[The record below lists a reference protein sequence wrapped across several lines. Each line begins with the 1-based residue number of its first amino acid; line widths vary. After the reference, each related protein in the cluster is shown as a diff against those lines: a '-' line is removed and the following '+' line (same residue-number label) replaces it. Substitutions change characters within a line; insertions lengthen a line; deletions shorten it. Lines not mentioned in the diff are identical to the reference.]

1 MRIKQYIKR
10 LATLSLMA
18 ASLALPTGA
27 WGQVEGDKYETSEAI
42 SDDFFTVK
50 LEGEDDQDIGK
61 AFDGKYDGVGSWWE
75 AKTAVKKTIVIS
87 FNEPTYIHSIDLMGG
102 GGGSTDV
109 DLNMRPESVTV
120 KGTTADNEV
129 VSQTFSLKREERYA
143 TLTLDADKRKEYV
156 TLKLTLIPGQ
166 DDQDQYHSLVMN
178 EITLRS
184 DVKSIQHK
192 PAKWHDMRGEGEIT
206 DTFDKTQMVTSGDK
220 ITKIQATHTYVD
232 TLYVKKGSQVT
243 LWLPTL
249 HTKKE
254 NNSTQ
259 YYQRWYN
266 YLTEGTF
273 ATGLTGD
280 DKVNDLLTP
289 TETETI
295 AARFQNG
302 YVGGSNKV
310 VEGITGMYGADFYYP
325 KDDEFN
331 TYNKLGQLANDHYI
345 VACDLS
351 GYTDF
356 VKDGDTYTEPT
367 LGLRVLYYIVGI
379 DERWVENKT
388 YENQYEWLNTDEY
401 KGGGNGDDKKYLE
414 EYEITF
420 PCDHIGDWTNELVS
434 IARQAQFY
442 RIPGDEGSDK
452 LKAELVSDSDSDSG
466 TNLLKLEK
474 SGGGNYDKNT
484 LNADGTLTLA
494 DDSRAIFFRA
504 TNVSGNNTP
513 WSVPDGTTATILV
526 TKTVDETIYNIAR
539 FKLTFKKNIRLLT
552 QHQVDRLDK
561 HRAKKETITGENWFN
576 ESYLYRTP
584 KYLEENYILLTSR
597 TFDYDS
603 SIDHAEETDMHQGE
617 YYPYPLAWDFS
628 SYAFYD
634 GSKKNQ
640 KENGFEGST
649 MTESAYDSQP
659 FVEWGSYAIVNDYM
673 GYGDKKG
680 SPQKPTKPGL
690 GGRNPEG
697 YFLYVDAS
705 NLPGKLVT
713 LPFTQN
719 LCAGSE
725 LLVSAWVKSAG
736 ENNTS
741 TDDAAMLFSI
751 YGIDS
756 DGNRTL
762 IHAQTTGQI
771 RRTTNFK
778 RTDGEYT
785 DKNGYGSGQNDWY
798 QVFLSF
804 LNDDEEK
811 LADFVGYELQIDN
824 NSGSTSGGDFYLDEI
839 KVYVA
844 KPNAKVE
851 QLAVSCEE
859 RTLMNIQLAWTRLM
873 ARIGNVVPDL
883 GTDYSQ
889 GIDFCFIDSV
899 AYEVYKRE
907 NPKADWTEAVRA
919 SLVNIGNVTDYD
931 SQFAT
936 LYYDL
941 DYDKN
946 KPYEDT
952 DGDGEVLA
960 SENRVSLD
968 GEPAKY
974 GFYRIKTNTPEEM
987 ALSVDI
993 YTALKQNRRYMIL
1006 MKDHTGGKDVEN
1018 IALYGEPEK
1027 VCSIVTSFEVD
1038 GQNHIIMNG
1047 QVVDPT
1053 KTDTYCIGQAFTFSV
1068 RLTYYDNDVKDYV
1081 PYEGTVYFDWFFG
1094 NTMQENGLTLFESPN
1109 KKYGGVSLEEALLA
1123 FRTHYPEEE
1132 ATEDEKGNMSI
1143 NVDPKGDG
1151 KPTPFT
1157 QNHKNIIEDYLNQT
1171 IDAAGLNKQLVLRK
1185 SELGIRLLEDGLD
1198 LAVAPIPVKGDDG
1211 NILSILC
1218 FAPSFLTLEPNGLAP
1233 VVLPGFE
1240 YMSYTDYNS
1249 TVEREEYYPAMRIG
1263 LKQIEASSENK
1274 PIRINLRNAKF
1285 AYDNMDEP
1293 SDYNPN
1299 HIGLMPAEKELYLIS
1314 SNDPALYDLL
1324 NPTDGEYDRH
1334 QYSIGK
1340 VVSFYAKPYGGSG
1353 PLPDNHMDI
1362 YFDLTNPMSGLE
1374 NNDAKTAIEE
1384 QVFKPR
1390 EGYEYRFG
1398 VHFEEHEDHTG
1409 QSEEDYVATPGSCYN
1424 YMEITMKVV
1433 PEYLVWQGK
1442 VDADGKIDNWNEDS
1456 VWKRATNDDIQSVGS
1471 TKTIEEYEDTPK
1483 GMQLGYVPMLFTKV
1497 IIPENSQVALH
1508 SAGFTGSSDTY
1519 RGMSWTSARPEYI
1532 KQPTKVNIPEDAS
1545 VGMTEG
1551 HPIHYDMMVFTDEQ
1565 GNMSTKPFRV
1575 NLCNEIHFEPGAE
1588 MMHAEYLLYDTA
1600 WVDYELDKGRWYTL
1614 ASPLQGVVAG
1624 DFYTDSRTGK
1634 EGSEYF
1640 KDIKFNTED
1649 DDNIENNSRFNPS
1662 VYQRAWKGNAT
1673 LVEGL
1678 VDDVA
1683 INGDDNTTA
1692 VKGNWSALYNDVAEP
1707 YTPGTGFS
1715 LKVQDLP
1722 VNSQTALFRLPK
1734 ADTEYYY
1741 YSQDGTEPDEDDK
1754 VGNISKDNAHRLKS
1768 DELYVRNIDIDASG
1782 QKKDPIKIS
1791 LTESATKDYYLVGNP
1806 FMAHLNMREFF
1817 TQNVGVIKPKYWAVD
1832 DGVQDVAVVNPADSW
1847 ISVGENSTATV
1858 APLHSFFVQKA
1869 EGVTGEITL
1878 KFTQD
1883 MQTLGGTG
1891 DGLRSANALTIT
1903 ATTTDG
1909 RTSRAAVAYSGMAS
1923 DDYQSGEDAELFLDS
1938 NLGDVPMVYTVA
1950 GTMATSI
1957 NVRQNCELVP
1967 LGVYGTDDEPVT
1979 LRFDQVDAFSGVKL
1993 YDAQTKRYTTLT
2005 EGSEVSVSTNDSGR
2019 YYLTGGLAT
2028 GSEAIRTVDDI
2039 SIYSVRPGE
2048 IVATS
2053 AGSSLR
2059 SVRVYGIGGE
2069 LVTQQS
2075 LANQSVYR
2083 LRVPGNAIYV
2093 VYAEDMDGI
2102 IRNVKLRVR

>member
-10 LATLSLMA
+10 LATLALMA

-61 AFDGKYDGVGSWWE
+61 AFDGKYDGDGSWWE
-75 AKTAVKKTIVIS
+75 AKTAGEKTIVIS
-87 FNEPTYIHSIDLMGG
+87 FDEPTYIHSIDLMGG
-102 GGGSTDV
+102 GSGFTEE

-120 KGTTADNEV
+120 EGTTAGDKV

-156 TLKLTLIPGQ
+156 TLKLTLIPGK

-192 PAKWHDMRGEGEIT
+192 PAKWHDMRGKGEIT
-206 DTFDKTQMVTSGDK
+206 DTFDKTEMVTSGDR
-220 ITKIQATHTYVD
+220 TTQIQATHTYVD

-280 DKVNDLLTP
+280 DEVNDLLTP

-331 TYNKLGQLANDHYI
+331 TYNKLGQSANNHYI

-379 DERWVENKT
+379 DESWVENKT
-388 YENQYEWLNTDEY
+388 YENQYERLNTDEY

-452 LKAELVSDSDSDSG
+452 LKAELVSDSDSG

-526 TKTVDETIYNIAR
+526 TKTVGGTIYNIAR

-552 QHQVDRLDK
+552 QHQVDRLDNYRSGK
-561 HRAKKETITGENWFN
+561 TTETVNTEAWFN

-603 SIDHAEETDMHQGE
+603 SIEHADTHQEE
-617 YYPYPLAWDFS
+617 YYPYPLAWDYS

-634 GSKKNQ
+634 GSKKDQ
-640 KENGFEGST
+640 GENGFEGFT
-649 MTESAYDSQP
+649 MEEGAYDSQP

-673 GYGDKKG
+673 GYGDKMG
-680 SPQKPTKPGL
+680 SPQEPTKPGL
-690 GGRNPEG
+690 GGRNPNG

-713 LPFTQN
+713 LPFEEE

-725 LLVSAWVKSAG
+725 LLISAWVKGAG
-736 ENNTS
+736 EKLDN

-756 DGNRTL
+756 NGNRTL

-778 RTDGEYT
+778 RKDGEYT
-785 DKNGYGSGQNDWY
+785 GINGYGSGQNDWY

-804 LNDDEEK
+804 LNDDVEK
-811 LADFVGYELQIDN
+811 LADFVEYEVQIDN

-873 ARIGNVVPDL
+873 ARIGNIVPP
-883 GTDYSQ
+883 GTKYSQ

-899 AYEVYKRE
+899 AYEVYRRK
-907 NPKADWTEAVRA
+907 NPDKDWTDAVRA

-941 DYDKN
+941 DYKTNTLYD
-946 KPYEDT
+946 DT
-952 DGDGEVLA
+952 DGPVLA
-960 SENRVSLD
+960 SENRVSSD

-974 GFYRIKTNTPEEM
+974 GFYCIDTDTPEEM

-1006 MKDHTGGKDVEN
+1006 MKDHTRDDDVEN
-1018 IALYGEPEK
+1018 IAMYGEPEK

-1038 GQNHIIMNG
+1038 GRNHIIMNG

-1068 RLTYYDNDVKDYV
+1068 RLTYYDEAVKDYV

-1109 KKYGGVSLEEALLA
+1109 SSFGDVSLEEALLA
-1123 FRTHYPEEE
+1123 FRTHYPEVE
-1132 ATEDEKGNMSI
+1132 ATEGTDGKMSI
-1143 NVDPKGDG
+1143 DVELVEGDG
-1151 KPTPFT
+1151 EPTPFT
-1157 QNHKNIIEDYLNQT
+1157 QNHKAIIEDYLNRE
-1171 IDAAGLNKQLVLRK
+1171 IEAAGLNKQLVLRK

-1240 YMSYTDYNS
+1240 NMSYTDYNS
-1249 TVEREEYYPAMRIG
+1249 DVERTDYYPAMRIG
-1263 LKQIEASSENK
+1263 LAQIEASSAVN
-1274 PIRINLRNAKF
+1274 PINVNLRGAKF
-1285 AYDNMDEP
+1285 AFENSN
-1293 SDYNPN
+1293 SD
-1299 HIGLMPAEKELYLIS
+1299 HIGLMSEERDLYLVS
-1314 SNDPALYDLL
+1314 SNDPALQEILH
-1324 NPTDGEYDRH
+1324 PADGSEYDRH
-1334 QYSIGK
+1334 AYSIGK
-1340 VVSFYAKPYGGSG
+1340 VVRFNAKPDQDN
-1353 PLPDNHMDI
+1353 PDANQMAI
-1362 YFDLTNPMSGLE
+1362 YFDLKNPMSGLGE
-1374 NNDAKTAIEE
+1374 YASTEVEKQKFT
-1384 QVFKPR
+1384 PR
-1390 EGYEYRFG
+1390 EGYEYRFD
-1398 VHFEEHEDHTG
+1398 VHFEEHAKHSETED
-1409 QSEEDYVATPGSCYN
+1409 EYEPVPGSCYN

-1442 VDADGKIDNWNEDS
+1442 VDDEGKIDNWNEDAA
-1456 VWKRATNDDIQSVGS
+1456 WRRATNEDIQSTNS
-1471 TKTIEEYEDTPK
+1471 IEPYNDTPT
-1483 GMQLGYVPMLFTKV
+1483 GMSLGYVPMLFTKV
-1497 IIPENSQVALH
+1497 IIPEDQKAALYK
-1508 SAGFTGSSDTY
+1508 AGFSLDDTS
-1519 RGMSWTSARPEYI
+1519 GKLKWGNKDKPDYI
-1532 KQPTKVNIPEDAS
+1532 KLPSKVNIPEDAS
-1545 VGMTEG
+1545 IDMTEG
-1551 HPIHYDMMVFTDEQ
+1551 HPIHYDMMVFSAKDNNTE
-1565 GNMSTKPFRV
+1565 MSTKPFRV
-1575 NLCNEIHFEPGAE
+1575 NLCDEIHFEPGAE
-1588 MMHAEYLLYDTA
+1588 LVNAEYLLYNKA
-1600 WVDYELDKGRWYTL
+1600 WVDYKLDKGRWYTL
-1614 ASPLQGVVAG
+1614 ASPLKAVVAG
-1624 DFYTDSRTGK
+1624 DFYTDKSGTERN
-1634 EGSEYF
+1634 EYF
-1640 KDIKFNTED
+1640 QPIYYSEN
-1649 DDNIENNSRFNPS
+1649 DNNRFNPS
-1662 VYQRAWKGNAT
+1662 VYQRGWKESGAT
-1673 LVEGL
+1673 MVGTPGGER
-1678 VDDVA
+1678 A
-1683 INGDDNTTA
+1683 IS
-1692 VKGNWSALYNDVAEP
+1692 GNWSALYNKVDEA

-1715 LKVQDLP
+1715 LKVQD
-1722 VNSQTALFRLPK
+1722 VTDNATFRLPK

-1741 YSQDGTEPDEDDK
+1741 YSHDGTHQDQGKED
-1754 VGNISKDNAHRLKS
+1754 ISKTDAHRLETDRIMNRKVGENATLYTS
-1768 DELYVRNIDIDASG
+1768 FTVPLADEHG
-1782 QKKDPIKIS
+1782 
-1791 LTESATKDYYLVGNP
+1791 DYYLVGNP
-1806 FMAHLNMREFF
+1806 FMAHLDMKKFFDKNTSFAKMYWLVTENGQEVAVGGDGDGLISTGDGKIAPLQSFFIKLETNKTAPEEIIF
-1817 TQNVGVIKPKYWAVD
+1817 TQ
-1832 DGVQDVAVVNPADSW
+1832 
-1847 ISVGENSTATV
+1847 E
-1858 APLHSFFVQKA
+1858 
-1869 EGVTGEITL
+1869 
-1878 KFTQD
+1878 
-1883 MQTLGGTG
+1883 MQTLGGNG

-1903 ATTTDG
+1903 ATTSDG
-1909 RTSRAAVAYSGMAS
+1909 RQSRAAVAYSGMAS

>member
-1 MRIKQYIKR
+1 MKITNIYKTTAALIFLMVAI
-10 LATLSLMA
+10 LAPLQE
-18 ASLALPTGA
+18 A
-27 WGQVEGDKYETSEAI
+27 WGQVKGDRYQSSYTYGS
-42 SDDFFTVK
+42 FTVTTS
-50 LEGEDDQDIGK
+50 D
-61 AFDGKYDGVGSWWE
+61 
-75 AKTAVKKTIVIS
+75 KT
-87 FNEPTYIHSIDLMGG
+87 
-102 GGGSTDV
+102 
-109 DLNMRPESVTV
+109 
-120 KGTTADNEV
+120 
-129 VSQTFSLKREERYA
+129 
-143 TLTLDADKRKEYV
+143 
-156 TLKLTLIPGQ
+156 
-166 DDQDQYHSLVMN
+166 
-178 EITLRS
+178 
-184 DVKSIQHK
+184 IQHK
-192 PAKWHDMRGEGEIT
+192 AAKWHGMRSGGNFV
-206 DTFDKTQMVTSGDK
+206 DTFDDEHPTFKNAGVD
-220 ITKIQATHTYVD
+220 IQSTHTYVD

-249 HTKKE
+249 HRSKQY
-254 NNSTQ
+254 NSTQ

-289 TETETI
+289 TGTFSAT
-295 AARFQNG
+295 RFKNG

-310 VEGITGMYGADFYYP
+310 VEGSITYGAEFYYP
-325 KDDEFN
+325 TDNDFSSYKE
-331 TYNKLGQLANDHYI
+331 KGLGQPQNDHYI

-356 VKDGDTYTEPT
+356 VEKDGTYTEPT

-379 DERWVENKT
+379 DESWVENKT
-388 YENQYEWLNTDEY
+388 YENQYERLNTDAY
-401 KGGGNGDDKKYLE
+401 KGGGNEDGKKYLE

-442 RIPGDEGSDK
+442 RIPGDSDGDK
-452 LKAELVSDSDSDSG
+452 LTAKLVSG
-466 TNLLKLEK
+466 TDQLMLEK

-484 LNADGTLTLA
+484 LKSDGTLTLA

-504 TNVSGNNTP
+504 TSVSGNNTP

-526 TKTVDETIYNIAR
+526 TKTVGETTYNIAR

-552 QHQVDRLDK
+552 QHQVDRLDNYRSGK
-561 HRAKKETITGENWFN
+561 TTETVNTEAWFN

-597 TFDYDS
+597 TFDYDF
-603 SIDHAEETDMHQGE
+603 SIEHAGKMDTHQGE

-640 KENGFEGST
+640 DINGFEGFT
-649 MTESAYDSQP
+649 MTEGAYDSQP

-680 SPQKPTKPGL
+680 SPDRPDNGAL
-690 GGRNPEG
+690 GGRNDGG

-713 LPFTQN
+713 LPFEEE

-725 LLVSAWVKSAG
+725 LLISAWVKGAG
-736 ENNTS
+736 ENLDN

-751 YGIDS
+751 YGIDG

-778 RTDGEYT
+778 RTGGEYT
-785 DKNGYGSGQNDWY
+785 GINGYGSGQNDWY

-804 LNDDEEK
+804 LNDDVEK
-811 LADFVGYELQIDN
+811 LADFVEYEVQIDN

-873 ARIGNVVPDL
+873 ARIGNIVPDPD
-883 GTDYSQ
+883 TKYSQ

-899 AYEVYKRE
+899 AYEVYRRK
-907 NPKADWTEAVRA
+907 NPDANWTEAVKA

-941 DYDKN
+941 DYKN
-946 KPYEDT
+946 NKLYKDT
-952 DGDGEVLA
+952 DNDGAVLA
-960 SENRVSLD
+960 SENRVSSD

-974 GFYRIKTNTPEEM
+974 GFYCIGTDTPEEM

-1006 MKDHTGGKDVEN
+1006 MKDHTRDDDVEN
-1018 IALYGEPEK
+1018 IAMYGEPEE

-1068 RLTYYDNDVKDYV
+1068 RLTYYDEAVNDYV

-1094 NTMQENGLTLFESPN
+1094 NTMQKNGLTLFESPN
-1109 KKYGGVSLEEALLA
+1109 ENYGGVSLEEALHA
-1123 FRTHYPEEE
+1123 FRTHYPEVE
-1132 ATEDEKGNMSI
+1132 ATEGTDREMSI
-1143 NVDPKGDG
+1143 DVNLVEDDIQ
-1151 KPTPFT
+1151 TPFT
-1157 QNHKNIIEDYLNQT
+1157 EDHRNIIEHYLNDE
-1171 IDAAGLNKQLVLRK
+1171 IEAAGFNKRLVLHK

-1198 LAVAPIPVKGDDG
+1198 LAVAPIPVKGDDD

-1240 YMSYTDYNS
+1240 NMSYTDYDS
-1249 TVEREEYYPAMRIG
+1249 DVERTDYYPAMRIG
-1263 LKQIEASSENK
+1263 FAQIEASSETN
-1274 PIRINLRNAKF
+1274 PIKVNLRGAKF
-1285 AYDNMDEP
+1285 AFEDSN
-1293 SDYNPN
+1293 SD
-1299 HIGLMPAEKELYLIS
+1299 HIGLMPEERDLYLVS
-1314 SNDPALYDLL
+1314 SNDPALQEILH
-1324 NPTDGEYDRH
+1324 PADGSEYDRH
-1334 QYSIGK
+1334 AYSIGK
-1340 VVSFYAKPYGGSG
+1340 VVRFNAKPDQDN
-1353 PLPDNHMDI
+1353 PDANQMAI
-1362 YFDLTNPMSGLE
+1362 YFDLKNPMSGLGKYASTE
-1374 NNDAKTAIEE
+1374 VEKQKFT
-1384 QVFKPR
+1384 PR
-1390 EGYEYRFG
+1390 EGYEYRFD
-1398 VHFEEHEDHTG
+1398 VHFEEHAEHTAED
-1409 QSEEDYVATPGSCYN
+1409 EYEPVPGSCYN

-1442 VDADGKIDNWNEDS
+1442 VDENGHIDNWNEDAA
-1456 VWKRATNDDIQSVGS
+1456 WRRATNKDIQSQS
-1471 TKTIEEYEDTPK
+1471 EDNTIKPYTDTPK
-1483 GMQLGYVPMLFTKV
+1483 GMSLGYVPMLFTKV
-1497 IIPENSQVALH
+1497 IIPEDQKAALYK
-1508 SAGFTGSSDTY
+1508 AGFSLDDTS
-1519 RGMSWTSARPEYI
+1519 GKLKWGNKDKPDYI
-1532 KQPTKVNIPEDAS
+1532 KLPSKVNIPEDAS

-1551 HPIHYDMMVFTDEQ
+1551 HPIHYDMMVFSAKDNNKE
-1565 GNMSTKPFRV
+1565 MSTKPFRV
-1575 NLCNEIHFEPGAE
+1575 NLCDEIHFEPGAE
-1588 MMHAEYLLYDTA
+1588 LVNAEYLLYNKA
-1600 WVDYELDKGRWYTL
+1600 WVDYKLEGGRWYTL

-1624 DFYTDSRTGK
+1624 DFYTDKSGT

-1640 KDIKFNTED
+1640 QPIEFNYGTELT
-1649 DDNIENNSRFNPS
+1649 NNDRFSPS
-1662 VYQRAWKGNAT
+1662 VYQRGWKGSNAT
-1673 LVEGL
+1673 MVGTPGVER
-1678 VDDVA
+1678 A
-1683 INGDDNTTA
+1683 IS
-1692 VKGNWSALYNDVAEP
+1692 GNWSALYNKVDEA

-1715 LKVQDLP
+1715 LKVQD
-1722 VNSQTALFRLPK
+1722 VTDSATFRLPK

-1741 YSQDGTEPDEDDK
+1741 YSQNGAQGSDK
-1754 VGNISKDNAHRLKS
+1754 VSGISKVNAHRLQS
-1768 DELYVRNIDIDASG
+1768 DEIYQRTDNSTVGSIEVKEFTVPLD
-1782 QKKDPIKIS
+1782 
-1791 LTESATKDYYLVGNP
+1791 ESADGQYYLVGNP
-1806 FMAHLNMREFF
+1806 FMAHLDMTKFF
-1817 TQNVGVIKPKYWAVD
+1817 DRNAGLVRKYWLVTDGNQSAAV
-1832 DGVQDVAVVNPADSW
+1832 GTGNAWVTVEE
-1847 ISVGENSTATV
+1847 GSTVKV
-1858 APLHSFFVQKA
+1858 APLQSFFVQKKTHA
-1869 EGVTGEITL
+1869 SSNDI

-1883 MQTLGGTG
+1883 MQVLGGTG

-1903 ATTTDG
+1903 ATTSDG
-1909 RTSRAAVAYSGMAS
+1909 RTSRAAVAYDMAAS
-1923 DDYQSGEDAELFLDS
+1923 ADYEASEDAELFLDS

-1957 NVRQNCELVP
+1957 NRTSELYNIP
-1967 LGVYGTDDEPVT
+1967 LGVYGSKQEMVT
-1979 LRFDQVDAFSGVKL
+1979 LSFGGLNQFSSATL
-1993 YDAQTKRYTTLT
+1993 YDAQEQT
-2005 EGSEVSVSTNDSGR
+2005 ETPLREGKTVSVPAGTSGR
-2019 YYLTGGLAT
+2019 YFLRAGTPTGNEVIARNAFL
-2028 GSEAIRTVDDI
+2028 V
-2039 SIYSVRPGE
+2039 YSVGGGK
-2048 IVATS
+2048 VMVTS
-2053 AGSSLR
+2053 SNTPLKDI
-2059 SVRVYGIGGE
+2059 RVYTMGGAQVRSIQASGMQQEIYLNRGIYLITVSDQDGLQE
-2069 LVTQQS
+2069 TRKVLV
-2075 LANQSVYR
+2075 R
-2083 LRVPGNAIYV
+2083 
-2093 VYAEDMDGI
+2093 
-2102 IRNVKLRVR
+2102 

>member
-1 MRIKQYIKR
+1 MYKKT
-10 LATLSLMA
+10 ATLFFLMVA
-18 ASLALPTGA
+18 ILAPVQEA
-27 WGQVEGDKYETSEAI
+27 WGQEEGDKYVNKI
-42 SDDFFTVK
+42 ND
-50 LEGEDDQDIGK
+50 
-61 AFDGKYDGVGSWWE
+61 
-75 AKTAVKKTIVIS
+75 
-87 FNEPTYIHSIDLMGG
+87 SI
-102 GGGSTDV
+102 
-109 DLNMRPESVTV
+109 
-120 KGTTADNEV
+120 
-129 VSQTFSLKREERYA
+129 
-143 TLTLDADKRKEYV
+143 
-156 TLKLTLIPGQ
+156 I
-166 DDQDQYHSLVMN
+166 
-178 EITLRS
+178 
-184 DVKSIQHK
+184 HK
-192 PAKWHDMRGEGEIT
+192 PAKWHDMRGEEGEFT
-206 DTFDKTQMVTSGDK
+206 DTFDETRMVKSGDGK
-220 ITKIQATHTYVD
+220 TDIQATHTYVD

-243 LWLPTL
+243 LWLPT
-249 HTKKE
+249 TSRAQDQ
-254 NNSTQ
+254 NSVR

-289 TETETI
+289 RENTFVT
-295 AARFQNG
+295 RFKNG

-310 VEGITGMYGADFYYP
+310 VEGSITYGAEFYYP
-325 KDDEFN
+325 TDNDFSSYKE
-331 TYNKLGQLANDHYI
+331 KGLGQPQNDHYI

-379 DERWVENKT
+379 DESWVENKT
-388 YENQYEWLNTDEY
+388 YENQYERLNTDAY
-401 KGGGNGDDKKYLE
+401 KGGVDGDDKKYLE

-442 RIPGDEGSDK
+442 RIPGDSDGDK
-452 LKAELVSDSDSDSG
+452 LTAKLVSG
-466 TNLLKLEK
+466 TDRLKLVRN
-474 SGGGNYDKNT
+474 GGSNYDKNT
-484 LNADGTLTLA
+484 LDDGTLTLA
-494 DDSRAIFFRA
+494 DDSRAVFFRA
-504 TNVSGNNTP
+504 NDGSGNNAP

-526 TKTVDETIYNIAR
+526 TKTVGETTYNIAR

-552 QHQVDRLDK
+552 QHQVARLDD
-561 HRAKKETITGENWFN
+561 HRTGTKTITGEAWFN

-584 KYLEENYILLTSR
+584 KYLEENYILLESR

-603 SIDHAEETDMHQGE
+603 SIEHAGEMDTHQGE

-634 GSKKNQ
+634 GT
-640 KENGFEGST
+640 KEGQGFDGST
-649 MTESAYDSQP
+649 DGNTSFGDA
-659 FVEWGSYAIVNDYM
+659 FTEWGSYAIVNDYM
-673 GYGDKKG
+673 GYGDKTG
-680 SPQKPTKPGL
+680 SPKAPTEPGL
-690 GGRNPEG
+690 GGRNSSG

-713 LPFTQN
+713 LPFEEE

-736 ENNTS
+736 QNLDN

-771 RRTTNFK
+771 RRTTNI
-778 RTDGEYT
+778 TTGEGEYT
-785 DKNGYGSGQNDWY
+785 HANGYGSDQNDWY

-804 LNDDEEK
+804 LNDDVEK
-811 LADFVGYELQIDN
+811 LSKFKSYEVQIDN

-873 ARIGNVVPDL
+873 ARIGNVPDP
-883 GTDYSQ
+883 GTKYSQ

-899 AYEVYKRE
+899 AYKVYRRK
-907 NPKADWTEAVRA
+907 NPDKDWTEAVKA
-919 SLVNIGNVTDYD
+919 SLVNIGNVTDYN
-931 SQFAT
+931 SPFAT

-941 DYDKN
+941 DYEENNLYD
-946 KPYEDT
+946 DT
-952 DGDGEVLA
+952 DGPVLA
-960 SENRVSLD
+960 SENRVNPDS
-968 GEPAKY
+968 EPAKY
-974 GFYRIKTNTPEEM
+974 GFYRINTSTPEEM

-1006 MKDHTGGKDVEN
+1006 MKDHTSDGDVSE
-1018 IALYGEPEK
+1018 IGLYGEPEE

-1038 GQNHIIMNG
+1038 GRNHIIMNG

-1053 KTDTYCIGQAFTFSV
+1053 KTATYCIGQAFTFSV
-1068 RLTYYDNDVKDYV
+1068 RLTYYDEAVKDYV

-1109 KKYGGVSLEEALLA
+1109 ENGVSLEEALHA

-1143 NVDPKGDG
+1143 NVELVDG
-1151 KPTPFT
+1151 KGEPTPFT
-1157 QNHKNIIEDYLNQT
+1157 QNHKNIIEDYLNRK

-1240 YMSYTDYNS
+1240 NMSYTDYGS
-1249 TVEREEYYPAMRIG
+1249 DVERTDYYPAMRIG
-1263 LKQIEASSENK
+1263 LAQIMASSADN
-1274 PIRINLRNAKF
+1274 PIKVNLRGAKF
-1285 AYDNMDEP
+1285 AFDSGATDTP
-1293 SDYNPN
+1293 SNYKPD
-1299 HIGLMPAEKELYLIS
+1299 HIGLMPKEKELYLIS
-1314 SNDPALYDLL
+1314 SNDPALHDLL

-1362 YFDLTNPMSGLE
+1362 YFDLTNSMSGLE
-1374 NNDAKTAIEE
+1374 NNDATTDIQR
-1384 QVFKPR
+1384 QVFTPR

-1398 VHFEEHEDHTG
+1398 VHFEEHEAHTG

-1456 VWKRATNDDIQSVGS
+1456 VWKRISSDEINKSEDDQSDYFTNGNNQN
-1471 TKTIEEYEDTPK
+1471 EN
-1483 GMQLGYVPMLFTKV
+1483 GYVPMLFTKV

-1551 HPIHYDMMVFTDEQ
+1551 HPIHYDMMVYSEKGDNTD
-1565 GNMSTKPFRV
+1565 MVTKPFRV

-1588 MMHAEYLLYDTA
+1588 MMHAELLTYKKA
-1600 WVDYELDKGRWYTL
+1600 WVDYLLEKGRWYAL
-1614 ASPLQGVVAG
+1614 SSPLKGVVSG
-1624 DFYTDSRTGK
+1624 DFYTDPSGTEKQEYFTDIIWSTTNSRTA
-1634 EGSEYF
+1634 
-1640 KDIKFNTED
+1640 
-1649 DDNIENNSRFNPS
+1649 PS
-1662 VYQRAWKGNAT
+1662 VYQRGWKDANAT
-1673 LVEGL
+1673 MVGVGTNGKEER
-1678 VDDVA
+1678 A
-1683 INGDDNTTA
+1683 IA
-1692 VKGNWSALYNDVAEP
+1692 GNWSAVYNKADEGYDA
-1707 YTPGTGFS
+1707 GTGFS
-1715 LKVQDLP
+1715 LKVLDLP
-1722 VNSQTALFRLPK
+1722 EETSNATFRLPK
-1734 ADTEYYY
+1734 ADTKYT
-1741 YSQDGTEPDEDDK
+1741 YSGGTTTAPETNGITRTNANKLHVTDLNTEATTPIT
-1754 VGNISKDNAHRLKS
+1754 VTLNANGDN
-1768 DELYVRNIDIDASG
+1768 
-1782 QKKDPIKIS
+1782 P
-1791 LTESATKDYYLVGNP
+1791 YYLVGNP
-1806 FMAHLNMREFF
+1806 FMAHLDMDAFF
-1817 TQNVGVIKPKYWAVD
+1817 TGNSNLERKYWVVD
-1832 DGVQDVAVVNPADSW
+1832 NNSQTVAVGKEEDLTTTDPTGD
-1847 ISVGENSTATV
+1847 ATV
-1858 APLHSFFVQKA
+1858 APLQSFFVQKA
-1869 EGVTGEITL
+1869 NNETGEITV

-1883 MQTLGGTG
+1883 MQVLGGTG

-1909 RTSRAAVAYSGMAS
+1909 RTSRAAVAYDMAAS
-1923 DDYQSGEDAELFLDS
+1923 ADYEASEDAELFLDS

-1957 NVRQNCELVP
+1957 NRTSELYNIP
-1967 LGVYGTDDEPVT
+1967 LGVYGSKQEMVT
-1979 LRFDQVDAFSGVKL
+1979 LSFGGLNQFSSATL
-1993 YDAQTKRYTTLT
+1993 YDAQEQT
-2005 EGSEVSVSTNDSGR
+2005 ETPLREGKTVSVPAGTSGR
-2019 YYLTGGLAT
+2019 YFLRAGTPTGNEVIARNAFL
-2028 GSEAIRTVDDI
+2028 V
-2039 SIYSVRPGE
+2039 YSVGGGK
-2048 IVATS
+2048 VMVTS
-2053 AGSSLR
+2053 SNTPLKDI
-2059 SVRVYGIGGE
+2059 RVYTMGGAQVRSIQASGMQQEIYLNRGIYLITVSDQDGLQE
-2069 LVTQQS
+2069 TRKVLV
-2075 LANQSVYR
+2075 R
-2083 LRVPGNAIYV
+2083 
-2093 VYAEDMDGI
+2093 
-2102 IRNVKLRVR
+2102 

>member
-1 MRIKQYIKR
+1 MKIRQYIKR
-10 LATLSLMA
+10 MATLALMV

-27 WGQVEGDKYETSEAI
+27 WGQVKGDKYVKEIRVSN
-42 SDDFFTVK
+42 FTVD
-50 LEGEDDQDIGK
+50 LVGEGVDGSNINA
-61 AFDGKYDGVGSWWE
+61 AFDGNYNGTWWTANKAGV
-75 AKTAVKKTIVIS
+75 KTIMIS
-87 FNEPTYIHSIDLMGG
+87 FDEPTYIHAIDLMGG
-102 GGGSTDV
+102 GNDAASAH
-109 DLNMRPESVTV
+109 MRPASVKVEGKVT
-120 KGTTADNEV
+120 DEEDFEEV
-129 VSQTFSLKREERYA
+129 QNFSNINRSTRYA
-143 TLTLDADKRKEYV
+143 TLTLDADKRKEYKA
-156 TLKLTLIPGQ
+156 LRLTLTPGTN
-166 DDQDQYHSLVMN
+166 DQDQYHSLVMN
-178 EITLRS
+178 EITL
-184 DVKSIQHK
+184 KSYEPNVIDASITHK
-192 PAKWHDMRGEGEIT
+192 EAKWHAMRGEGEFT
-206 DTFDKTQMVTSGDK
+206 DTFDKTQMVESGDGK
-220 ITKIQATHTYVD
+220 TYIQATHTYVD

-243 LWLPTL
+243 LWLPT
-249 HTKKE
+249 TSRAQDQ
-254 NNSTQ
+254 NSVR

-266 YLTEGTF
+266 YLTERTF

-280 DKVNDLLTP
+280 DEVNDLLTP
-289 TETETI
+289 RENTFVT
-295 AARFQNG
+295 RFKNG
-302 YVGGSNKV
+302 YVGGSNSL
-310 VEGITGMYGADFYYP
+310 VEGSITYGADFYYP
-325 KDDEFN
+325 TDDAFKSY
-331 TYNKLGQLANDHYI
+331 TLGQSQNDHYI

-379 DERWVENKT
+379 DESWVENKT
-388 YENQYEWLNTDEY
+388 YENQYERLNTDEY
-401 KGGGNGDDKKYLE
+401 KGGVDGDGKKYLE

-420 PCDHIGDWTNELVS
+420 PCDHIGNWTNELVS

-442 RIPGDEGSDK
+442 RIPGDDNDDK
-452 LKAELVSDSDSDSG
+452 LTAKLVSG
-466 TNLLKLEK
+466 TDRLKLVRN
-474 SGGGNYDKNT
+474 GGSNYDNNT
-484 LNADGTLTLA
+484 LDDGTLTLA
-494 DDSRAIFFRA
+494 DDSRAVFFRA
-504 TNVSGNNTP
+504 NDGSGNNAP

-526 TKTVDETIYNIAR
+526 TKTVGETTYNIAR

-552 QHQVDRLDK
+552 QHQVARLDNYRSGK
-561 HRAKKETITGENWFN
+561 TTETVNTEAWFN

-603 SIDHAEETDMHQGE
+603 SIEHAGEMDTHQGE

-640 KENGFEGST
+640 DINGFEGST
-649 MTESAYDSQP
+649 MTEGAYDSQP

-680 SPQKPTKPGL
+680 SPKAPTEPGL
-690 GGRNPEG
+690 GGRNSSG

-741 TDDAAMLFSI
+741 TDDAAMLFSV
-751 YGIDS
+751 YGID
-756 DGNRTL
+756 DKNNRTL

-771 RRTTNFK
+771 RRTTNI
-778 RTDGEYT
+778 TTGEGEYT
-785 DKNGYGSGQNDWY
+785 DANGYGSDQNDWY

-804 LNDDEEK
+804 LNDDPNIAK
-811 LADFVGYELQIDN
+811 FTSYEVQIDN

-873 ARIGNVVPDL
+873 ARIGNIVPDP
-883 GTDYSQ
+883 GTEYSQ

-899 AYEVYKRE
+899 AYEVYKRK
-907 NPKADWTEAVRA
+907 NSGADWTEAVKA

-941 DYDKN
+941 DYDN
-946 KPYEDT
+946 NELYVDT
-952 DGDGEVLA
+952 DGDGAVLA
-960 SENRVSLD
+960 SENRVSSD
-968 GEPAKY
+968 GEPVKY
-974 GFYRIKTNTPEEM
+974 GFYCIDTDTPEEM

-1006 MKDHTGGKDVEN
+1006 MKDHTGDDDVEN
-1018 IALYGEPEK
+1018 IAMYGEPKK

-1068 RLTYYDNDVKDYV
+1068 RLTYYDEAVKDYV

-1109 KKYGGVSLEEALLA
+1109 SSFDNVSLEEALLA
-1123 FRTHYPEEE
+1123 FRTHYPEVE
-1132 ATEDEKGNMSI
+1132 ATEGTDGKMSI
-1143 NVDPKGDG
+1143 DVELVEGDG
-1151 KPTPFT
+1151 EPTPFT
-1157 QNHKNIIEDYLNQT
+1157 QNHKAIIEDYLNRE
-1171 IDAAGLNKQLVLRK
+1171 IEAAGLNKQLVLHK

-1240 YMSYTDYNS
+1240 NMSYTDYNS
-1249 TVEREEYYPAMRIG
+1249 DVERTDYYPAMRIG
-1263 LKQIEASSENK
+1263 LAQIEASSAVN
-1274 PIRINLRNAKF
+1274 PINVNLRGAKF
-1285 AYDNMDEP
+1285 AFENSN
-1293 SDYNPN
+1293 SD
-1299 HIGLMPAEKELYLIS
+1299 HIGLMSEERDLYLVS
-1314 SNDPALYDLL
+1314 SNDPALQEILH
-1324 NPTDGEYDRH
+1324 PADGSEYDRH
-1334 QYSIGK
+1334 AYSIGK
-1340 VVSFYAKPYGGSG
+1340 VVRFNAKPDQDN
-1353 PLPDNHMDI
+1353 PDANQMAI
-1362 YFDLTNPMSGLE
+1362 YFDLKNPMSGLGE
-1374 NNDAKTAIEE
+1374 YASTEVEKQKFT
-1384 QVFKPR
+1384 PR
-1390 EGYEYRFG
+1390 EGYEYRFD
-1398 VHFEEHEDHTG
+1398 VHFEEHAKHSETED
-1409 QSEEDYVATPGSCYN
+1409 EYEPVPGSCYN

-1442 VDADGKIDNWNEDS
+1442 VDDEGKIDNWNEDAA
-1456 VWKRATNDDIQSVGS
+1456 WRRATNEDIQSTNS
-1471 TKTIEEYEDTPK
+1471 IEPYNDTPT
-1483 GMQLGYVPMLFTKV
+1483 GMSLGYVPMLFTKV
-1497 IIPENSQVALH
+1497 IIPEDQKAALYK
-1508 SAGFTGSSDTY
+1508 AGFSLDDTS
-1519 RGMSWTSARPEYI
+1519 GKLKWGNKDKPDYI
-1532 KQPTKVNIPEDAS
+1532 KLPSKVNIPEDAS
-1545 VGMTEG
+1545 IDMTEG
-1551 HPIHYDMMVFTDEQ
+1551 HPIHYDMMVFSAKDNNTE
-1565 GNMSTKPFRV
+1565 MSTKPFRV
-1575 NLCNEIHFEPGAE
+1575 NLCDEIHFEPGAE
-1588 MMHAEYLLYDTA
+1588 LVNAEYLLYNKA
-1600 WVDYELDKGRWYTL
+1600 WVDYKLDGSRWYTL

-1624 DFYTDSRTGK
+1624 DFYTDSSTGK

-1640 KDIKFNTED
+1640 QNITFSTT
-1649 DDNIENNSRFNPS
+1649 DNNRFNPS

-1715 LKVQDLP
+1715 LKVQDLASAD
-1722 VNSQTALFRLPK
+1722 NKALFRLPK
-1734 ADTEYYY
+1734 ADPSYSY
-1741 YSQDGTEPDEDDK
+1741 YSQESGQSGNPTTITRGENVGKLQSDQLMTRSVNETVGGETWTKGTDYKVDLTDAQDGT
-1754 VGNISKDNAHRLKS
+1754 
-1768 DELYVRNIDIDASG
+1768 
-1782 QKKDPIKIS
+1782 
-1791 LTESATKDYYLVGNP
+1791 YYLVGNP
-1806 FMAHLNMREFF
+1806 FMAHLDMKKFF
-1817 TQNVGVIKPKYWAVD
+1817 EGNTGIAETYWVVNEGNQSVGV
-1832 DGVQDVAVVNPADSW
+1832 G
-1847 ISVGENSTATV
+1847 GENELVITGEGTTV
-1858 APLHSFFVQKA
+1858 APLQSFFIKKDDNPGA
-1869 EGVTGEITL
+1869 TTASSVT
-1878 KFTQD
+1878 FTAD
-1883 MQTLGGTG
+1883 MQVLGSGTE
-1891 DGLRSANALTIT
+1891 DGLRSADALMIT
-1903 ATTTDG
+1903 ATTDDG
-1909 RTSRAAVAYSGMAS
+1909 RQSRAAVAYSGMAS

>member
-10 LATLSLMA
+10 LATLALMA

-50 LEGEDDQDIGK
+50 LEGKDDQDIGK
-61 AFDGKYDGVGSWWE
+61 AFDGKYDGDGSWWE
-75 AKTAVKKTIVIS
+75 AKTAGEKTIVIS
-87 FNEPTYIHSIDLMGG
+87 FDEPTYIHSIDLMGG
-102 GGGSTDV
+102 GSGFTEE

-120 KGTTADNEV
+120 EGTTAGDKV

-156 TLKLTLIPGQ
+156 TLKLTLIPGK

-192 PAKWHDMRGEGEIT
+192 PAKWHDMRGKGEIT
-206 DTFDKTQMVTSGDK
+206 DTFDKTEMVTSGDR
-220 ITKIQATHTYVD
+220 TTQIQATHTYVD

-280 DKVNDLLTP
+280 DEVNDLLTP

-310 VEGITGMYGADFYYP
+310 VEGITGMYGAEFYYP
-325 KDDEFN
+325 TDEAFKYYTN
-331 TYNKLGQLANDHYI
+331 LGQSKNDHYI

-379 DERWVENKT
+379 DESWET
-388 YENQYEWLNTDEY
+388 YENQYERLNTDAY
-401 KGGGNGDDKKYLE
+401 KGGGNEDDKKYLE

-420 PCDHIGDWTNELVS
+420 PCDHIGNWTNELVS

-442 RIPGDEGSDK
+442 RIPGDDNDDK
-452 LKAELVSDSDSDSG
+452 LTAKLVSG
-466 TNLLKLEK
+466 TVRLKLVK
-474 SGGGNYDKNT
+474 NGGSNYDKNT
-484 LNADGTLTLA
+484 LNSDGTLTLA
-494 DDSRAIFFRA
+494 DDSRAVFFRA
-504 TNVSGNNTP
+504 NDGSGNNAP

-526 TKTVDETIYNIAR
+526 TKTVGETTYNIAR

-561 HRAKKETITGENWFN
+561 HRAETETISGEDWFN

-603 SIDHAEETDMHQGE
+603 SIEHAGEMDTHQGE

-640 KENGFEGST
+640 GINGFEGST
-649 MTESAYDSQP
+649 MTEGDYDLQP

-680 SPQKPTKPGL
+680 SPKAPTEPGL
-690 GGRNPEG
+690 GGRDSSG

-713 LPFTQN
+713 LPFEEE

-725 LLVSAWVKSAG
+725 LLISAWVKSAG
-736 ENNTS
+736 QNATN

-756 DGNRTL
+756 NGNRTL

-771 RRTTNFK
+771 RRTTNI
-778 RTDGEYT
+778 TTGEGEYT
-785 DKNGYGSGQNDWY
+785 GTNGYGSKQNDWY

-804 LNDDEEK
+804 LNDDVEK
-811 LADFVGYELQIDN
+811 LSKFKSYEVQIDN

-873 ARIGNVVPDL
+873 ARIGNIVPDP
-883 GTDYSQ
+883 GTKYSQ

-899 AYEVYKRE
+899 AYEVYRRK
-907 NPKADWTEAVRA
+907 NPDKNWTDAVRA

-946 KPYEDT
+946 EPYKDT
-952 DGDGEVLA
+952 DNDGAVLA
-960 SENRVSLD
+960 SENRVSSD

-974 GFYRIKTNTPEEM
+974 GFYCIDTDTPEEM

-1006 MKDHTGGKDVEN
+1006 MKDHTSDGDVSE
-1018 IALYGEPEK
+1018 IRLYGEPEE

-1038 GQNHIIMNG
+1038 GRNHIIMNG

-1053 KTDTYCIGQAFTFSV
+1053 KTATYCIGQAFTFSV

-1094 NTMQENGLTLFESPN
+1094 NTMQKNGLTLFESPN
-1109 KKYGGVSLEEALLA
+1109 ETYGGVSLEEALLA
-1123 FRTHYPEEE
+1123 FRTYYPGEE

-1143 NVDPKGDG
+1143 NVELVDG
-1151 KPTPFT
+1151 KDVQTPFT
-1157 QNHKNIIEDYLNQT
+1157 QNHKAIIENYLNEK
-1171 IDAAGLNKQLVLRK
+1171 IEAAGFNKRLVLRK

-1240 YMSYTDYNS
+1240 NMSYTDYDS
-1249 TVEREEYYPAMRIG
+1249 DVERTDYYPAMRIG
-1263 LKQIEASSENK
+1263 LAQIKASSVDN
-1274 PIRINLRNAKF
+1274 PIKVNLRGAKF
-1285 AYDNMDEP
+1285 AFDSGATDTP
-1293 SDYNPN
+1293 SNYKPD
-1299 HIGLMPAEKELYLIS
+1299 HIGLMPKEKELYLIS
-1314 SNDPALYDLL
+1314 SNDPALHDLL

-1384 QVFKPR
+1384 QVFTPR

-1398 VHFEEHEDHTG
+1398 VHFEEHEAHG
-1409 QSEEDYVATPGSCYN
+1409 ESEDDYMATPGSCYN

-1442 VDADGKIDNWNEDS
+1442 VDENGHIDNWNEDAA
-1456 VWKRATNDDIQSVGS
+1456 WRRATNEDIQSTNS
-1471 TKTIEEYEDTPK
+1471 IEPYNDTPK
-1483 GMQLGYVPMLFTKV
+1483 GMSLGYVPMLFTKV
-1497 IIPENSQVALH
+1497 IIPEDQKAALYK
-1508 SAGFTGSSDTY
+1508 AGFSLDDTS
-1519 RGMSWTSARPEYI
+1519 GKLKWGNKDKPDYI
-1532 KQPTKVNIPEDAS
+1532 KLPSKVNIPEDAS

-1551 HPIHYDMMVFTDEQ
+1551 HPIHYDMMVYSEKGDNTD
-1565 GNMSTKPFRV
+1565 MVTKPFRV

-1588 MMHAEYLLYDTA
+1588 LVNAEYLLYDTA
-1600 WVDYELDKGRWYTL
+1600 WVDYKLDGSRWYTL
-1614 ASPLQGVVAG
+1614 ASPLKAVYAG
-1624 DFYTDSRTGK
+1624 DFYTDSNSGK
-1634 EGSEYF
+1634 EMQEYF
-1640 KDIKFNTED
+1640 TDITFAVND
-1649 DDNIENNSRFNPS
+1649 LYNNGNLPNNRFKPS
-1662 VYQRAWKGNAT
+1662 VYQRMWKGKSTEVPLYTTNAT
-1673 LVEGL
+1673 TKKN
-1678 VDDVA
+1678 VA
-1683 INGDDNTTA
+1683 IS
-1692 VKGNWSALYNDVAEP
+1692 GNWSALTNDVVEK
-1707 YTPGTGFS
+1707 YEPGTGFS

-1806 FMAHLNMREFF
+1806 FMAHLDMEAFF
-1817 TQNVGVIKPKYWAVD
+1817 NRNTSFDEKYWLVTNGNQSAAVGTPD
-1832 DGVQDVAVVNPADSW
+1832 NSW
-1847 ISVGENSTATV
+1847 ISVGENSTAKI
-1858 APLHSFFVQKA
+1858 APLQSFFVKLKTDEA
-1869 EGVTGEITL
+1869 TGDLVSAPEMIT
-1878 KFTQD
+1878 FTQN
-1883 MQTLGGTG
+1883 MQVLGSDTD

-1903 ATTTDG
+1903 ATTSDG

-1923 DDYQSGEDAELFLDS
+1923 DDYQSSEDAELFLDS

-1950 GTMATSI
+1950 GTMASSI

-1967 LGVYGTDDEPVT
+1967 LGVYGARNEQVT
-1979 LRFDQVDAFSGVKL
+1979 LRFDQVGVFSGVKL
-1993 YDAQTKRYTTLT
+1993 YDTKTKRYTTLT
-2005 EGSEVSVSTNDSGR
+2005 EGSEVSVSTNDYGR
-2019 YYLTGGLAT
+2019 YYLTGGIAT
-2028 GSEAIRTVDDI
+2028 GNEAIRTVDDI
-2039 SIYSVRPGE
+2039 SIYSVRSGE

>member
-1 MRIKQYIKR
+1 MYKKTAALIF
-10 LATLSLMA
+10 LMVA
-18 ASLALPTGA
+18 ALWPAVDA
-27 WGQVEGDKYETSEAI
+27 WGQAVKGDKY
-42 SDDFFTVK
+42 VK
-50 LEGEDDQDIGK
+50 
-61 AFDGKYDGVGSWWE
+61 
-75 AKTAVKKTIVIS
+75 VIDA
-87 FNEPTYIHSIDLMGG
+87 SI
-102 GGGSTDV
+102 TH
-109 DLNMRPESVTV
+109 
-120 KGTTADNEV
+120 
-129 VSQTFSLKREERYA
+129 
-143 TLTLDADKRKEYV
+143 KE
-156 TLKLTLIPGQ
+156 
-166 DDQDQYHSLVMN
+166 
-178 EITLRS
+178 
-184 DVKSIQHK
+184 
-192 PAKWHDMRGEGEIT
+192 AKWHAMRGEDEFT
-206 DTFDKTQMVTSGDK
+206 DTFDETRMVKSGDGK
-220 ITKIQATHTYVD
+220 TDIQATHTYVD

-243 LWLPTL
+243 LWLPT
-249 HTKKE
+249 TSRAQDQ
-254 NNSTQ
+254 NSVR

-289 TETETI
+289 TGTSSAT
-295 AARFQNG
+295 RFKNG
-302 YVGGSNKV
+302 YVGGSNSL
-310 VEGITGMYGADFYYP
+310 VEGSITYGAEFYYP
-325 KDDEFN
+325 TDEAFKFYTN
-331 TYNKLGQLANDHYI
+331 LGQSQNDHYI

-356 VKDGDTYTEPT
+356 VEKDGTYTEPT

-379 DERWVENKT
+379 DESWVENKT
-388 YENQYEWLNTDEY
+388 YENHYERLNTDDAY
-401 KGGGNGDDKKYLE
+401 KGGGNEDGKKYLE

-420 PCDHIGDWTNELVS
+420 PCDHIGNWTNELVS

-442 RIPGDEGSDK
+442 RIPGDDNDDK
-452 LKAELVSDSDSDSG
+452 LTAELVSG
-466 TNLLKLEK
+466 TVQLKLVK
-474 SGGGNYDKNT
+474 NGVSNYDENT
-484 LNADGTLTLA
+484 LNGDGTLTLA
-494 DDSRAIFFRA
+494 DDSRAVFFRA
-504 TNVSGNNTP
+504 NDGSGNNAP

-526 TKTVDETIYNIAR
+526 TKTVGETTYNIAR

-561 HRAKKETITGENWFN
+561 HRAKKEMITNEDWFN

-603 SIDHAEETDMHQGE
+603 SIDYDTHQEE
-617 YYPYPLAWDFS
+617 YYPYPLAWDYS

-634 GSKKNQ
+634 GSKKDQ
-640 KENGFEGST
+640 DINGFEGST
-649 MTESAYDSQP
+649 MTESAYGSQP

-680 SPQKPTKPGL
+680 SPEAPTEPGL
-690 GGRNPEG
+690 GGRNPNE

-713 LPFTQN
+713 LPFEEE

-725 LLVSAWVKSAG
+725 LLISAWVKGAG
-736 ENNTS
+736 ENLDN

-751 YGIDS
+751 YGIDG

-785 DKNGYGSGQNDWY
+785 DANGYGSNQNDWY

-804 LNDDEEK
+804 LNDGK
-811 LADFVGYELQIDN
+811 NLSTFKSYEVQIDN

-899 AYEVYKRE
+899 AYEVYKRK
-907 NPKADWTEAVRA
+907 NPGADWTDAVRA
-919 SLVNIGNVTDYD
+919 SLVNIGNVTDYN

-946 KPYEDT
+946 NPYEDT

-960 SENRVSLD
+960 SENRVNPDS
-968 GEPAKY
+968 EPAKY
-974 GFYRIKTNTPEEM
+974 GFYRIKTSTPEEM

-1006 MKDHTGGKDVEN
+1006 MKDHTSDGDVSE
-1018 IALYGEPEK
+1018 IGLYGEPEE

-1038 GQNHIIMNG
+1038 GRNHIIMNG

-1068 RLTYYDNDVKDYV
+1068 RLTYYDEAVNDYV

-1109 KKYGGVSLEEALLA
+1109 SNFGNVSLEEALLA
-1123 FRTHYPEEE
+1123 FRTHYPDVE
-1132 ATEDEKGNMSI
+1132 ATEDENGEMSI
-1143 NVDPKGDG
+1143 DVKLVEDDKQ
-1151 KPTPFT
+1151 TPFT
-1157 QNHKNIIEDYLNQT
+1157 EDHKAIIEHYLNKE
-1171 IDAAGLNKQLVLRK
+1171 IEAAGLNKQLVLHK

-1198 LAVAPIPVKGDDG
+1198 LAVAPIPVEGDDG

-1240 YMSYTDYNS
+1240 NMSYTDYNS
-1249 TVEREEYYPAMRIG
+1249 NVERTDYYPAMRIG
-1263 LKQIEASSENK
+1263 LAQIKASSEKN
-1274 PIRINLRNAKF
+1274 PIKVNLRGAKF
-1285 AYDNMDEP
+1285 AFDSGATDTP
-1293 SDYNPN
+1293 SNYKPD
-1299 HIGLMPAEKELYLIS
+1299 HIGLMPKEKELYLIS
-1314 SNDPALYDLL
+1314 SNDPALHDLL

-1374 NNDAKTAIEE
+1374 NNDATTDIQR
-1384 QVFKPR
+1384 QVFTPR

-1442 VDADGKIDNWNEDS
+1442 VDEEGHIDNWNEDAA
-1456 VWKRATNDDIQSVGS
+1456 WRRATNEDIQSTNS
-1471 TKTIEEYEDTPK
+1471 TIKPYEDTPT
-1483 GMQLGYVPMLFTKV
+1483 GMSLGYVPMLFTKV
-1497 IIPENSQVALH
+1497 IIPEDQKAALYK
-1508 SAGFTGSSDTY
+1508 AGFSLDDASGKLKWGNKDK
-1519 RGMSWTSARPEYI
+1519 PDYI
-1532 KQPTKVNIPEDAS
+1532 KLPSKVNIPEDAS
-1545 VGMTEG
+1545 IDMTEG
-1551 HPIHYDMMVFTDEQ
+1551 HPIHYDMMVFSAKDNNEE
-1565 GNMSTKPFRV
+1565 MSTKPFRV
-1575 NLCNEIHFEPGAE
+1575 NLCDEIHFGPGAE
-1588 MMHAEYLLYDTA
+1588 LVNAEYLQYNKA
-1600 WVDYELDKGRWYTL
+1600 WVDYKLDGGRWYAL
-1614 ASPLQGVVAG
+1614 SSPLKDVVSG
-1624 DFYTDSRTGK
+1624 DFYTDKNSGK
-1634 EGSEYF
+1634 EESEYF
-1640 KDIKFNTED
+1640 KDIKWS
-1649 DDNIENNSRFNPS
+1649 DNDNSRTNPS
-1662 VYQRAWKGNAT
+1662 VYQRGWKDANAT
-1673 LVEGL
+1673 MVGVGTNDTEER
-1678 VDDVA
+1678 A
-1683 INGDDNTTA
+1683 IA
-1692 VKGNWSALYNDVAEP
+1692 GNWSAVYNKADEKYNA
-1707 YTPGTGFS
+1707 GTGFS
-1715 LKVQDLP
+1715 LKVLDLP
-1722 VNSQTALFRLPK
+1722 AGTNNATFRLPK
-1734 ADTEYYY
+1734 ADTKYT
-1741 YSQDGTEPDEDDK
+1741 YSGGTTTAQETEEIARTDANKLHVTDLNTEATTPTS
-1754 VGNISKDNAHRLKS
+1754 ISVTLEAKGDN
-1768 DELYVRNIDIDASG
+1768 
-1782 QKKDPIKIS
+1782 P
-1791 LTESATKDYYLVGNP
+1791 YYLVGNP
-1806 FMAHLNMREFF
+1806 FMAHLDMAKFF
-1817 TQNVGVIKPKYWAVD
+1817 AENSNLERKYWVVDNNSQTAAVGTEED
-1832 DGVQDVAVVNPADSW
+1832 LTTTDPTGD
-1847 ISVGENSTATV
+1847 ATV
-1858 APLHSFFVQKA
+1858 APLQSFFVQKA
-1869 EGVTGEITL
+1869 NNETGEITV
-1878 KFTQD
+1878 KFTQE
-1883 MQTLGGTG
+1883 MQVLGGTG

-1903 ATTTDG
+1903 ATTSDG
-1909 RTSRAAVAYSGMAS
+1909 RTSRAAVAYDMAAS
-1923 DDYQSGEDAELFLDS
+1923 ADYEASEDAELFLDS

-1957 NVRQNCELVP
+1957 NRTSELYNIP
-1967 LGVYGTDDEPVT
+1967 LGVYGSKQEMVT
-1979 LRFDQVDAFSGVKL
+1979 LSFGGLNQFSSATL
-1993 YDAQTKRYTTLT
+1993 YDAQEQT
-2005 EGSEVSVSTNDSGR
+2005 ETPLREGKTVSVPAGTSGR
-2019 YYLTGGLAT
+2019 YFLRAGTPTGNEVIARNAFL
-2028 GSEAIRTVDDI
+2028 V
-2039 SIYSVRPGE
+2039 YSVGGGK
-2048 IVATS
+2048 VMVTS
-2053 AGSSLR
+2053 SNTPLKDI
-2059 SVRVYGIGGE
+2059 RVYTMGGAQVRSIQASGMQQEIYLNRGIYLITVSDQDGLQE
-2069 LVTQQS
+2069 TRKVLV
-2075 LANQSVYR
+2075 R
-2083 LRVPGNAIYV
+2083 
-2093 VYAEDMDGI
+2093 
-2102 IRNVKLRVR
+2102 

>member
-1 MRIKQYIKR
+1 MYKKT
-10 LATLSLMA
+10 ATLALMA

-75 AKTAVKKTIVIS
+75 AKTAGKKTIVIS

-302 YVGGSNKV
+302 YVGGSNEV

-331 TYNKLGQLANDHYI
+331 TYNKLGQSGQSANDHYI

-356 VKDGDTYTEPT
+356 VKDGDIYTEPT

-379 DERWVENKT
+379 DESWVESKT
-388 YENQYEWLNTDEY
+388 YENHYERLNTDEY
-401 KGGGNGDDKKYLE
+401 KGGVDGDDKKYLE

-452 LKAELVSDSDSDSG
+452 LKAELVSDSDSG
-466 TNLLKLEK
+466 TNLLKLAT

-484 LNADGTLTLA
+484 LNDDGTLTLA

-504 TNVSGNNTP
+504 TNVNGNNTP

-526 TKTVDETIYNIAR
+526 TKTVGGTIYNIAR

-552 QHQVDRLDK
+552 QHQVARLDD
-561 HRAKKETITGENWFN
+561 HRTGTETITGEAWFN

-584 KYLEENYILLTSR
+584 KYLEDNYILLTSR

-603 SIDHAEETDMHQGE
+603 SIEHADTHQEE
-617 YYPYPLAWDFS
+617 YYPYPLAWDYS

-634 GSKKNQ
+634 GSKKDQ
-640 KENGFEGST
+640 GENGFEGFT
-649 MTESAYDSQP
+649 MEEEAYDSQP

-680 SPQKPTKPGL
+680 SPEAPTEPGL
-690 GGRNPEG
+690 GGRNSSG

-713 LPFTQN
+713 LPFEEK

-725 LLVSAWVKSAG
+725 LLISAWVKGAG
-736 ENNTS
+736 ENLDN

-751 YGIDS
+751 YGIDG

-851 QLAVSCEE
+851 QLEVSCEE

-873 ARIGNVVPDL
+873 ARIGNLQPDPD
-883 GTDYSQ
+883 TEYYSQ

-899 AYEVYKRE
+899 AYEVYRRK
-907 NPKADWTEAVRA
+907 NPDKDWTDAVRA
-919 SLVNIGNVTDYD
+919 SLVNIGNVTDYN

-946 KPYEDT
+946 NPYEDT

-960 SENRVSLD
+960 SENRVNPDS
-968 GEPAKY
+968 EPAKY
-974 GFYRIKTNTPEEM
+974 GFYRIKTSTPEEM

-1006 MKDHTGGKDVEN
+1006 MKDHTSDGDVSE
-1018 IALYGEPEK
+1018 IGLYGEPEE

-1068 RLTYYDNDVKDYV
+1068 RLTYYDEAVNDYV

-1109 KKYGGVSLEEALLA
+1109 KDYGGVSLEKALQA
-1123 FRTHYPEEE
+1123 FRKHYPDVE
-1132 ATEDEKGNMSI
+1132 ATEDENGNMSI
-1143 NVDPKGDG
+1143 NVNLVEGDDEQ
-1151 KPTPFT
+1151 TPFT
-1157 QNHKNIIEDYLNQT
+1157 QNHKAIIEHYLNPK
-1171 IDAAGLNKQLVLRK
+1171 IEAAGLNKQLVLHR

-1198 LAVAPIPVKGDDG
+1198 LAVAPIPVIGVD
-1211 NILSILC
+1211 IALC

-1240 YMSYTDYNS
+1240 NMSYTDYNS
-1249 TVEREEYYPAMRIG
+1249 DEEREDYYPAMRIG
-1263 LKQIEASSENK
+1263 LAQIKASSADN
-1274 PIRINLRNAKF
+1274 PIKVNLRGAKF
-1285 AYDNMDEP
+1285 AFDSGATDKP
-1293 SDYNPN
+1293 SDYDPD
-1299 HIGLMPAEKELYLIS
+1299 HIGLMPKEKELYLIS
-1314 SNDPALYDLL
+1314 SNDPALHDLL

-1340 VVSFYAKPYGGSG
+1340 VVSFYAKPCDETTTS
-1353 PLPDNHMDI
+1353 LPDNYMEI
-1362 YFDLTNPMSGLE
+1362 YFDLDNPMSGLG
-1374 NNDAKTAIEE
+1374 DHATTDIQG
-1384 QVFKPR
+1384 QVFTPR

-1409 QSEEDYVATPGSCYN
+1409 QSEDDYVATPGSCYN

-1442 VDADGKIDNWNEDS
+1442 VDEDGYIDNWNEDAA
-1456 VWKRATNDDIQSVGS
+1456 WRRATNEDIQSEDN
-1471 TKTIEEYEDTPK
+1471 TIEPYTDPK
-1483 GMQLGYVPMLFTKV
+1483 GMSLGYVPMLFTKV
-1497 IIPENSQVALH
+1497 IIPEDQKAALYK
-1508 SAGFTGSSDTY
+1508 AGFSLDA
-1519 RGMSWTSARPEYI
+1519 TSGKLKWGNKDKPDYI
-1532 KQPTKVNIPEDAS
+1532 KLPSKVNIPEDAS
-1545 VGMTEG
+1545 IDMTEG
-1551 HPIHYDMMVFTDEQ
+1551 HPIHYDMMVFSAKDNNKE
-1565 GNMSTKPFRV
+1565 MSTKPFRV
-1575 NLCNEIHFEPGAE
+1575 NLCDEIHFEPGAE
-1588 MMHAEYLLYDTA
+1588 LVNAELLDYKKA
-1600 WVDYELDKGRWYTL
+1600 WVDYQLAGGRWYAL
-1614 ASPLQGVVAG
+1614 SSPLKDVVSG
-1624 DFYTDSRTGK
+1624 DFYTDPSGM
-1634 EGSEYF
+1634 EAQEYF
-1640 KDIKFNTED
+1640 TPINWSDKD
-1649 DDNIENNSRFNPS
+1649 NSRINPS
-1662 VYQRAWKGNAT
+1662 VYQRGWKDANAT
-1673 LVEGL
+1673 MVGVGSGDTGER
-1678 VDDVA
+1678 A
-1683 INGDDNTTA
+1683 I
-1692 VKGNWSALYNDVAEP
+1692 VGNWSAVYNKADEGYDA
-1707 YTPGTGFS
+1707 GTGFS
-1715 LKVQDLP
+1715 LKVLDLLA
-1722 VNSQTALFRLPK
+1722 NTTGAIFRLPK
-1734 ADTEYYY
+1734 ADESYT
-1741 YSQDGTEPDEDDK
+1741 YSGGTTTAPETNGITRTDVNKLHVTDLNAGATTSISVPLNAN
-1754 VGNISKDNAHRLKS
+1754 GNN
-1768 DELYVRNIDIDASG
+1768 
-1782 QKKDPIKIS
+1782 P
-1791 LTESATKDYYLVGNP
+1791 YYLVGNP
-1806 FMAHLNMREFF
+1806 FMAHLDMEKFF
-1817 TQNVGVIKPKYWAVD
+1817 EANQNLEPKYWVVKGD
-1832 DGVQDVAVVNPADSW
+1832 NQEVGVGGDNGLIDTDNGK
-1847 ISVGENSTATV
+1847 I
-1858 APLHSFFVQKA
+1858 APLSSFFVTKKA
-1869 EGVTGEITL
+1869 NSTMNNEVV
-1878 KFTQD
+1878 FTAD
-1883 MQTLGGTG
+1883 MQTLNANLYAG
-1891 DGLRSANALTIT
+1891 DDDQVNDNALTIT
-1903 ATTTDG
+1903 ATTSDG
-1909 RTSRAAVAYSGMAS
+1909 RTSRAAVAYDMAAS
-1923 DDYQSGEDAELFLDS
+1923 ADYEVSEDAELFLDS

-1957 NVRQNCELVP
+1957 NRTSELYNIP
-1967 LGVYGTDDEPVT
+1967 LGVYGSKQEMVT
-1979 LRFDQVDAFSGVKL
+1979 LSFGGLTQFSSATL
-1993 YDAQTKRYTTLT
+1993 YDAQEQT
-2005 EGSEVSVSTNDSGR
+2005 ETPLREGKTVSVPAGTSGR
-2019 YYLTGGLAT
+2019 YFLRAGTPTGNEVIARNAFL
-2028 GSEAIRTVDDI
+2028 V
-2039 SIYSVRPGE
+2039 YSVGGGK
-2048 IVATS
+2048 VMVTS
-2053 AGSSLR
+2053 SNTPLKDI
-2059 SVRVYGIGGE
+2059 RVYTMGGAQVRSIQASGMQQEIYLNRGIYLITVSDQDGLQE
-2069 LVTQQS
+2069 TRKVLV
-2075 LANQSVYR
+2075 R
-2083 LRVPGNAIYV
+2083 
-2093 VYAEDMDGI
+2093 
-2102 IRNVKLRVR
+2102 

>member
-1 MRIKQYIKR
+1 MKIRQYIKR
-10 LATLSLMA
+10 MATLALMV

-27 WGQVEGDKYETSEAI
+27 WGQVKGDKYSKILYDEKTFYATNGNNLIEDVADNNTESYWSANGSANDRYLVINYPSIISEPYRIDRIVVVSEGHSIKGNGNKNASKPTKI
-42 SDDFFTVK
+42 EVQIRESDGSDWITQQTYEINRTESTFTLDLDQTIEAWEIRLFFTSYSDRNGLHDTEIDEISIYEKIIVGN
-50 LEGEDDQDIGK
+50 EYSDI
-61 AFDGKYDGVGSWWE
+61 
-75 AKTAVKKTIVIS
+75 
-87 FNEPTYIHSIDLMGG
+87 
-102 GGGSTDV
+102 
-109 DLNMRPESVTV
+109 
-120 KGTTADNEV
+120 
-129 VSQTFSLKREERYA
+129 
-143 TLTLDADKRKEYV
+143 
-156 TLKLTLIPGQ
+156 
-166 DDQDQYHSLVMN
+166 
-178 EITLRS
+178 
-184 DVKSIQHK
+184 SIQHK
-192 PAKWHDMRGEGEIT
+192 PAKWYEMRSGSNFV
-206 DTFDKTQMVTSGDK
+206 DTFDDEHPKFTNAGDD
-220 ITKIQATHTYVD
+220 IQSAHTYVD

-243 LWLPTL
+243 LWLPTIARSQD
-249 HTKKE
+249 H
-254 NNSTQ
+254 NSTR

-280 DKVNDLLTP
+280 NNVNDILTP
-289 TETETI
+289 KSGI
-295 AARFQNG
+295 VYRFQNG
-302 YVGGSNKV
+302 YVGGSWMNN
-310 VEGITGMYGADFYYP
+310 IMYGANFYYP
-325 KDDEFN
+325 KDGEYKGLNNGSADN
-331 TYNKLGQLANDHYI
+331 SYYI
-345 VACDLS
+345 VACDVS

-356 VKDGDTYTEPT
+356 DQTTYTEPT

-379 DERWVENKT
+379 DDTWGKNK
-388 YENQYEWLNTDEY
+388 YENQYERLNTDDY
-401 KGGGNGDDKKYLE
+401 KNGGNKYLE

-420 PCDHIGDWTNELVS
+420 PCDHIGNWTNELVS

-442 RIPGDEGSDK
+442 RIPGDDNDDK
-452 LKAELVSDSDSDSG
+452 LTAKLVSG
-466 TNLLKLEK
+466 TDRLKLVRN
-474 SGGGNYDKNT
+474 GGSNYDNNT
-484 LNADGTLTLA
+484 LDDGTLTLA
-494 DDSRAIFFRA
+494 DDSRAVFFRA
-504 TNVSGNNTP
+504 NDGSGNNAP

-526 TKTVDETIYNIAR
+526 TKTVGSTTYNIAR

-552 QHQVDRLDK
+552 QHQIARLDEA
-561 HRAKKETITGENWFN
+561 RANNTTITGEGGWFD

-584 KYLEENYILLTSR
+584 TYLNENYILLTSR

-603 SIDHAEETDMHQGE
+603 ITGAEETTTHQGE

-640 KENGFEGST
+640 GINGFEGST
-649 MTESAYDSQP
+649 MTEGDYDLQP

-680 SPQKPTKPGL
+680 SPKAPTEPGL
-690 GGRNPEG
+690 GGRNSSG

-713 LPFTQN
+713 LPFEEE

-725 LLVSAWVKSAG
+725 LLISAWVKSAG
-736 ENNTS
+736 QNLDN

-751 YGIDS
+751 YGIDG

-771 RRTTNFK
+771 RRTTNI
-778 RTDGEYT
+778 TTGEGEYT
-785 DKNGYGSGQNDWY
+785 DANGYGSDQNDWY

-804 LNDDEEK
+804 LNDDVEK
-811 LADFVGYELQIDN
+811 LSKFKSYEVQIDN

-873 ARIGNVVPDL
+873 ARIGNIVPDP
-883 GTDYSQ
+883 GTEYSQ

-899 AYEVYKRE
+899 AYEVYRRE
-907 NPKADWTEAVRA
+907 NPKANWTDAVRA

-941 DYDKN
+941 DYDTN
-946 KPYEDT
+946 KSYEDT
-952 DGDGEVLA
+952 DNDGAVLA
-960 SENRVSLD
+960 SENVVGQD
-968 GEPAKY
+968 GETTKY
-974 GFYRIKTNTPEEM
+974 GFYRIDTDTPEEM

-1006 MKDHTGGKDVEN
+1006 MKDHTSDGDVSE
-1018 IALYGEPEK
+1018 IGLYGEPEE

-1038 GQNHIIMNG
+1038 GRNHIIMNG

-1053 KTDTYCIGQAFTFSV
+1053 KTATYCIGQAFTFSV

-1123 FRTHYPEEE
+1123 FRTHYPGVE

-1143 NVDPKGDG
+1143 NVELKDG
-1151 KPTPFT
+1151 KGVQTPFT
-1157 QNHKNIIEDYLNQT
+1157 EDHRNIIEHYLNQT

-1198 LAVAPIPVKGDDG
+1198 LAVAPIPVEGDDG

-1340 VVSFYAKPYGGSG
+1340 VVSFYAQPRDETTAS
-1353 PLPDNHMDI
+1353 LPDNNYMEI
-1362 YFDLTNPMSGLE
+1362 YFDLDNPMSGLG
-1374 NNDAKTAIEE
+1374 DHATTDIQG
-1384 QVFKPR
+1384 QVFTPR

-1398 VHFEEHEDHTG
+1398 VHFEEHEAHTG

-1456 VWKRATNDDIQSVGS
+1456 VWKRISSDKINKSEDDQSDYFDYFTNGNNQN
-1471 TKTIEEYEDTPK
+1471 EN
-1483 GMQLGYVPMLFTKV
+1483 GYVPMLFTKV

-1508 SAGFTGSSDTY
+1508 SAGFTGSPDKY
-1519 RGMSWTSARPEYI
+1519 RNMVWKTDRPEYI

-1640 KDIKFNTED
+1640 QNITFSTT
-1649 DDNIENNSRFNPS
+1649 DNNRFNPS
-1662 VYQRAWKGNAT
+1662 VYQRGWKGNAT

-1715 LKVQDLP
+1715 LKVQDLASAD
-1722 VNSQTALFRLPK
+1722 NKALFRLPK

-1741 YSQDGTEPDEDDK
+1741 YSHDGTEPDEDDK

-1806 FMAHLNMREFF
+1806 FMAHLDMREFF

-1832 DGVQDVAVVNPADSW
+1832 DGVQDVAVVNPDADSW
-1847 ISVGENSTATV
+1847 IFVGENSTATV
-1858 APLHSFFVQKA
+1858 APLQSFFVQKA
-1869 EGVTGEITL
+1869 KGVTGEITL

-1883 MQTLGGTG
+1883 MQTLGGNG